1 MKKSLILLC
10 LLLLSLPALA
20 LEKPTVAVSN
30 FQAKGISQMQA
41 EQISDLLRDNLSN
54 TDILTMINRASM
66 EQLLREQQFQQ
77 SGCTTQECAVKIG
90 KILNVK
96 KMIVGT
102 TGLFVGSYYIIPD
115 TPFKKEDL
123 S

>member
-10 LLLLSLPALA
+10 LLFLSFPALA
-20 LEKPTVAVSN
+20 LEKPTVAVAN
-30 FQAKGISQMQA
+30 LQGKAISQMEA
-41 EQISDLLRDNLSN
+41 DQISDFLRDNLSN
-54 TDILTMINRASM
+54 TDLLTMTNRTNM
-66 EQLLREQQFQQ
+66 EQILNEQQFQQ